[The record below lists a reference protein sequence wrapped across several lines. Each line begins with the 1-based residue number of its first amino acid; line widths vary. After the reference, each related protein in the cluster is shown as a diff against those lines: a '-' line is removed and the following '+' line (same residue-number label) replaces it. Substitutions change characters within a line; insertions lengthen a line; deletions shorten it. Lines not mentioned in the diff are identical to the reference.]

1 MGKHTCIAWAPIPW
15 GKCRVL
21 FTRNNK
27 KAKLS
32 KVDNESVHE
41 GHPIPDLPFHII
53 TNILLRLPAKCI
65 FQLRHH
71 TRSTDLLYDLTTD
84 LYFMR
89 AHLDQDRDTPTI
101 VVRSRS
107 QLIDNCIELFLFD
120 DKAEYVEA
128 TSFDLSSYGDERPT
142 DLWGS
147 YDGFLLFTS
156 QVSHLWKFCIWNPIT
171 KEQVTVTSPS
181 RLLSVCGFYFH
192 PCKKEYE
199 VVVCRYAARKFDFQI
214 LNLRTK
220 HRRSVGRCS
229 YPPSTKRPPVFIN
242 GTFYW
247 MVDCLRYGLW
257 NNYVRPSL
265 SDSILSFNIET
276 EEFSTMEAVVPC
288 NYTSTQRRYPGNE
301 FQLFDL
307 EGELSLFD
315 PSSRTE
321 VVIWVFNNN
330 TKRWDKKHS
339 VISPY
344 HEHKWY
350 FYSCFTE
357 FEYIKMKGEFIAYH
371 WLGTRK
377 YIYNLSSRTWKMF
390 EKKEFQRD
398 RITTTIH
405 TQSLVSLDAADSVIP
420 LKNIDV

>member
-1 MGKHTCIAWAPIPW
+1 MGKHPCIAWAPILW
-15 GKCRVL
+15 GKCLVL

-27 KAKLS
+27 KSKLS
-32 KVDNESVHE
+32 KVGNESVHE

-53 TNILLRLPAKCI
+53 TNILLRLPAKSL

-71 TRSTDLLYDLTTD
+71 TSSTDLLYDLTTD
-84 LYFMR
+84 PYFMR
-89 AHLDQDRDTPTI
+89 AHLDQARSTPTI
-101 VVRSRS
+101 VVRSLS
-107 QLIDNCIELFLFD
+107 QPIDNCIELFLFD

-128 TSFDLSSYGDERPT
+128 TSFDLSSYGEERPT

-156 QVSHLWKFCIWNPIT
+156 QARHLWQFCIWNPIT
-171 KEQVTVTSPS
+171 KEQVIVTSPS

-199 VVVCRYAARKFDFQI
+199 VVVCRYTARKFNFQI

-220 HRRSVGRCS
+220 HRRSVGSGS

-247 MVDCLRYGLW
+247 MVDWLAYFIS
-257 NNYVRPSL
+257 NNCVLPSL
-265 SDSILSFNIET
+265 SDAILSFNIET
-276 EEFSTMEAVVPC
+276 EEFSTMESAVPC
-288 NYTSTQRRYPGNE
+288 NYNPTQRRYPGNE

-330 TKRWDKKHS
+330 TKRWYKKHS

-344 HEHKWY
+344 HDQKWY
-350 FYSCFTE
+350 FYSYFTE

-371 WLGTRK
+371 CWGTGK
-377 YIYNLSSRTWKMF
+377 PYIYNVSSGTWKLF
-390 EKKEFQRD
+390 EIKGFERD
-398 RITTTIH
+398 CTTTTH

-420 LKNIDV
+420 LENIDV

>member
-1 MGKHTCIAWAPIPW
+1 MGKHPCIAWAPILW

-21 FTRNNK
+21 FLRNNK
-27 KAKLS
+27 KSKLS

-41 GHPIPDLPFHII
+41 GHPIPNLPFHII

-84 LYFMR
+84 PYYMR
-89 AHLDQDRDTPTI
+89 AHLDQARATPTI
-101 VVRSRS
+101 VVRSLS
-107 QLIDNCIELFLFD
+107 QPIDNCIELFLFD

-128 TSFDLSSYGDERPT
+128 TSFDLSSYGEERPT

-156 QVSHLWKFCIWNPIT
+156 QARHLWQFCIWNPIT

-199 VVVCRYAARKFDFQI
+199 VVVCRYTARKFDFQI

-220 HRRSVGRCS
+220 HRRSVGSGS
-229 YPPSTKRPPVFIN
+229 YPPSTKIPPVFIN

-247 MVDCLRYGLW
+247 MVDWLAYFIS
-257 NNYVRPSL
+257 NNCVLPSL
-265 SDSILSFNIET
+265 SDAILSFNIET
-276 EEFSTMEAVVPC
+276 EEFSTMESAVPC
-288 NYTSTQRRYPGNE
+288 NYTPTQRRYPGNE

-330 TKRWDKKHS
+330 TKRWYKKHS

-344 HEHKWY
+344 HEQKWY
-350 FYSCFTE
+350 FYSYFTE

-371 WLGTRK
+371 CWGTSK
-377 YIYNLSSRTWKMF
+377 PYIYNVSSGTWKLF
-390 EKKEFQRD
+390 EIKGFERD
-398 RITTTIH
+398 CTTTIH

-420 LKNIDV
+420 LENIDV